1 MKTLK
6 LTDGT
11 TIELADSSTENN
23 YIVVVKKWADIDEL
37 GITKENVEGATYE
50 GEILENKVF
59 VSTQAAIDGE
69 NIVLSISMRD
79 KTDMELMTETIEEQ
93 QAMINL
99 LLEV

>member
-50 GEILENKVF
+50 GKILENKVF
-59 VSTQAAIDGE
+59 ASTQAAIDGD

-79 KTDMELMTETIEEQ
+79 KTEMELMAETIEEQ